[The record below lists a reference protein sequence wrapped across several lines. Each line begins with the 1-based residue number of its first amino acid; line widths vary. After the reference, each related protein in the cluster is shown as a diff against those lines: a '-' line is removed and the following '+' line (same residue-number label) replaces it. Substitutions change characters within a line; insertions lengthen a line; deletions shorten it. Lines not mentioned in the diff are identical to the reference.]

1 MKELKEIMLTGGMS
15 KHLDSI
21 IYNAFHNYV
30 PKYGYIERTSCIGN
44 LDFTDKRLP
53 KYEIA
58 V

>member
-1 MKELKEIMLTGGMS
+1 MKELRNYVNWRDVKTFR
-15 KHLDSI
+15 
-21 IYNAFHNYV
+21 FHNFV

-53 KYEIA
+53 KYGIA